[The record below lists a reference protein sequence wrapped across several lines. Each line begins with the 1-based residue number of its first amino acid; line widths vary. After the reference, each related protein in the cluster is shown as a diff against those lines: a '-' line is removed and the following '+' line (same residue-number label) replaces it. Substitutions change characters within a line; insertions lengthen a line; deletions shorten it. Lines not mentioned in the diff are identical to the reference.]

1 MSILIIKTTLPQ
13 GALHATYADLPGHH
27 TDCYETEVE
36 GAVTLP
42 QYVEAFYT
50 GRLFKCERVI
60 LKYTGKR
67 PSTDAQARAIA
78 QGDATSFAA
87 WDMEHRT
94 DTQLLMNDLTG
105 STKSWFMVE
114 PLDGD
119 STRLRFGSV
128 VTPNPETGELP
139 RLVKPL
145 MRFHDLY
152 SKLLLK
158 GAVRRLK
165 VMSG

>member
-1 MSILIIKTTLPQ
+1 MSILIIKTTLPS
-13 GALHATYADLPGHH
+13 GALPEKYAGLPGHH

-42 QYVEAFYT
+42 QFVEAFYT
-50 GRLFKCERVI
+50 GALFRVERMI
-60 LKYTGKR
+60 LKYTVKR
-67 PSTDAQARAIA
+67 PSTDADVHAIA
-78 QGDATSFAA
+78 HGQASRFAA
-87 WDMEHRT
+87 WDIEART

-114 PLDGD
+114 PLDGG

-128 VTPNPETGELP
+128 VTPNPDTGQLP

-158 GAVRRLK
+158 GAVRRLD
-165 VMSG
+165 